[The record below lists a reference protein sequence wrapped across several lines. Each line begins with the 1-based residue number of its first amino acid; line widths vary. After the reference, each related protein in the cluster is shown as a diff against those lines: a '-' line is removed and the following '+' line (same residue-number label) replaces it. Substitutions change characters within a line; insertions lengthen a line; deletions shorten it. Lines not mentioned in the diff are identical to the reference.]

1 MRETFGWPAWEPA
14 SHFFCLPGTPISG
27 LALCTTP
34 FGRMAIPGV
43 PIKIFAGGSG
53 HQFMSASSITAATSV
68 TCGNCSAATGGA
80 HFCPGCGKI
89 QPLPRGADYFAFF
102 GLPRKLAIDLAD
114 LEQRFHSLSWKLHPD
129 NFVRAS
135 EDERQLSLDRSS
147 QLNDAYRTLREP
159 VARVEYL
166 LGLAGMRKEGQK
178 KQQAP
183 PELLEEV
190 FELNESLDELRDAR
204 ESGGGAAAMA
214 GLRTKLEAAQH
225 KFESLLVDVD
235 KELSRVTV
243 EWDRALDSG
252 ADDTAMKKIME
263 RMNEILNRRSYIRNL
278 VASTQKELAGT

>member
-1 MRETFGWPAWEPA
+1 M
-14 SHFFCLPGTPISG
+14 
-27 LALCTTP
+27 
-34 FGRMAIPGV
+34 
-43 PIKIFAGGSG
+43 
-53 HQFMSASSITAATSV
+53 TAATSG
-68 TCGNCSAATGGA
+68 TCRNCSTATGGA
-80 HFCPGCGKI
+80 HFCPACGKI

-102 GLPRKLAIDLAD
+102 GLPQKLTLDLAD

-147 QLNDAYRTLREP
+147 QLNDAYRTLRDP

-166 LGLAGMRKEGQK
+166 LGHASMRKEGQK

-190 FELNESLDELRDAR
+190 FELNESLDELRDAKQ
-204 ESGGGAAAMA
+204 SGGSASEMA

-235 KELSRVTV
+235 QELVRVSS

-252 ADDTAMKKIME
+252 ADDAAKKNLME
-263 RMNEILNRRSYIRNL
+263 KMNEVLNRRSYIRNL
-278 VASTQKELAGT
+278 VNGVRQELAGT